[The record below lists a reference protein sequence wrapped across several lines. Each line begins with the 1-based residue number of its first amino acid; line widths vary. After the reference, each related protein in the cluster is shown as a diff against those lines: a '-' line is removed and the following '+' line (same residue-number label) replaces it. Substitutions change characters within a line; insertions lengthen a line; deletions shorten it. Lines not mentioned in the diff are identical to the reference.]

1 LIYFGAFT
9 EDVYGTSAALLS
21 LMFLFGGGAEMLANN
36 VAPVLIRN
44 RSPKAVA
51 YPFALLSAVNLMLVG
66 VAHDRE
72 WTMFPFIAIGSGAG
86 AIVFVCLNIALL
98 DSLPGNEGAVMSLQS
113 ASLELGGA
121 AGVAATGLA
130 LALIDNFERVYQ
142 LLGAIAPLVIVTIWI
157 SSRVRKEPTPG
168 TSLQPAD

>member
-1 LIYFGAFT
+1 
-9 EDVYGTSAALLS
+9 
-21 LMFLFGGGAEMLANN
+21 
-36 VAPVLIRN
+36 
-44 RSPKAVA
+44 
-51 YPFALLSAVNLMLVG
+51 
-66 VAHDRE
+66 
-72 WTMFPFIAIGSGAG
+72 MFPFIAIGSGAG